1 MVVRGAVL
9 VLALVVAH
17 EFEGAV
23 RDHLVGVH
31 IDGSAGA
38 ALHHVHRELVV
49 ELAVHDFLAGLDD
62 GVRDGAVQH
71 AEFGVGLRGG
81 HLHVSDRDDVLRIVE
96 HLRRGNLVIVEGP
109 LGLDAVVGVGR
120 YLELAEEVA
129 FDPEFGFRHI

>member
-1 MVVRGAVL
+1 M
-9 VLALVVAH
+9 AH
-17 EFEGAV
+17 ELEGAV
-23 RDHLVGVH
+23 RNHFVGIH

-49 ELAVHDFLAGLDD
+49 ELAVHDFLAGLDN

-81 HLHVSDRDDVLRIVE
+81 HLHVGDRDDVLRIVE

-109 LGLDAVVGVGR
+109 LGLDAIVGVGR